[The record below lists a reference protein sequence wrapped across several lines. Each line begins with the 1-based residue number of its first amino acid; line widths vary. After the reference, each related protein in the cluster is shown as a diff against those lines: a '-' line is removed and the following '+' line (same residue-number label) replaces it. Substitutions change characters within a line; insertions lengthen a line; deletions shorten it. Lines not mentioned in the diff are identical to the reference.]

1 MPGENIMRL
10 LRLTCAVLFI
20 FILTGC
26 SKNQEPEETE
36 QVPVET
42 EEQAAIRELLTEY
55 FDRVIAGDKT
65 VMYENEL
72 VYYKD
77 LMSLSE
83 YMDYPR
89 VLDYKYDTLEA
100 VSIDSIKV
108 SDDSAWAW
116 VKVIYESAGGGTLQR
131 AYGLKLYH
139 SFGRWRRPYLSRWEK
154 ELEYFDRIRA
164 YDSAAAAEEAEE

>member
-1 MPGENIMRL
+1 MPGENIMKFL
-10 LRLTCAVLFI
+10 KLTCAVLCI
-20 FILTGC
+20 FFLTGC
-26 SKNQEPEETE
+26 SENQEPEETE
-36 QVPVET
+36 QIPVET
-42 EEQAAIRELLTEY
+42 EEQAAIRKLLIEY

-77 LMSLSE
+77 LISLSE

-108 SDDSAWAW
+108 SGDSARAW
-116 VKVIYESAGGGTLQR
+116 VKVVYESAAGGTFER
-131 AYGLKLYH
+131 AYGLELYY
-139 SFGRWRRPYLSRWEK
+139 SFERWRRPYLSRWDK
-154 ELEYFDRIRA
+154 ELEYIDRIRA
-164 YDSAAAAEEAEE
+164 YDSAAAAEEAEK